1 MAPRL
6 GLWVNMVRIFLDP
19 LRGTVLQKLFGP
31 VIENWFRRRTPPPK
45 KKLKYISCMMNM
57 ML

>member
-19 LRGTVLQKLFGP
+19 LRRKFYGKYWPSASKWVLEEAQEL
-31 VIENWFRRRTPPPK
+31 
-45 KKLKYISCMMNM
+45 
-57 ML
+57 